1 MYITTQ
7 FATMKNSTLRLK
19 LGIAGISAASFS
31 IFTTPD
37 SAQAISLVKT
47 IHITS
52 AVPTYIQIS
61 EVVATQTGTGNDVAL
76 ATAGATATALN
87 TYGASNVSYAID
99 GIYPSAYPQIYHSNG
114 TSGDYLDVT
123 LANPTDLS
131 SISIYGRTDF
141 QAGRD
146 IYNLALLDT
155 TGNILFSANNLD
167 ANNPNYV
174 VTVALPTT
182 VATAVPEPFTVI
194 GTLIGGTAAL
204 RMRKKLK
211 VLAE

>member
-1 MYITTQ
+1 
-7 FATMKNSTLRLK
+7 MKNSTLRLK

-87 TYGASNVSYAID
+87 TYGGGSNASYAID
-99 GIYPSAYPQIYHSNG
+99 GIYPSAFPLVYHSQG
-114 TSGDYLDVT
+114 TPGDYLDVT
-123 LANPTDLS
+123 LVNPTDLS

-141 QAGRD
+141 QSGRN

-155 TGNILFSANNLD
+155 TGNILFSANNLN
-167 ANNPNYV
+167 AENPSNV

-182 VATAVPEPFTVI
+182 VATAVPEPFTII

-211 VLAE
+211 STSV